1 MDVSPG
7 SDLLPVYFVRVY
19 VCVCVCVCVCVKPS
33 YRNSILLTFQIVRR
47 TRKIN
52 AARNVQNLAYSAIAN
67 APERILQLAVT
78 QVCTASKMSSDH
90 HHLLAYRDAA
100 ESRKIRQLRK
110 RRKVTN
116 LSSVCASKQL
126 ADGRNSAV
134 PCRRRRRP
142 HYALAT
148 RRRRRR
154 RRRRMQ
160 MAGSFHPRSRRCR
173 RRRFPLSLSLSL
185 SLRPSLEHRST
196 WSVSQP
202 AGRPVADQRHGT
214 SPVRSGTARVG
225 RRHYNRRTNGRSEK
239 FSRC

>member
-19 VCVCVCVCVCVKPS
+19 VCVCVCVKPS

-67 APERILQLAVT
+67 APDRILQLAVT

-134 PCRRRRRP
+134 PPPPPVTLCIGDTASSSSSSS
-142 HYALAT
+142 YANGRELSS
-148 RRRRRR
+148 
-154 RRRRMQ
+154 
-160 MAGSFHPRSRRCR
+160 SFAALPPP
-173 RRRFPLSLSLSL
+173 PLSSLSLSL